1 VLATPQMKSLES
13 PQCLLII
20 NNILDKQTAYGQV
33 MGSYGGGRFSRSKL
47 FEPNGKAS
55 DISIKT

>member
-1 VLATPQMKSLES
+1 MKSLES

-33 MGSYGGGRFSRSKL
+33 MGSYGGGRFPRSKL